1 MICSDGMQYTGRV
14 LAARDLVRPKPKPHK
29 FREAHQMLSVED
41 NEALTHVGPGTV
53 MGDLL
58 RQYWVPALLSEE
70 ATARRIP
77 RQCACACWAKT

>member
-1 MICSDGMQYTGRV
+1 
-14 LAARDLVRPKPKPHK
+14 
-29 FREAHQMLSVED
+29 MLSVED

-70 ATARRIP
+70 LPELDLGDLVYSPNIGAYTHASSTHFNGFPPATVVHVN
-77 RQCACACWAKT
+77 Q

>member
-1 MICSDGMQYTGRV
+1 
-14 LAARDLVRPKPKPHK
+14 
-29 FREAHQMLSVED
+29 MLSVED

-70 ATARRIP
+70 LPEPIP
-77 RQCACACWAKT
+77 HRCACDCCARI